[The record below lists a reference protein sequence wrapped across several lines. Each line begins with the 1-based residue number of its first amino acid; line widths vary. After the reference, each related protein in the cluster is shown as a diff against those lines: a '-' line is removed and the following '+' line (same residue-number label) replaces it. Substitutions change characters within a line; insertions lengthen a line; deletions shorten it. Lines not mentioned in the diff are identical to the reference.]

1 MDPPWLGHAMGL
13 FGDASLHL
21 LLDPSY
27 WRPRIER
34 LEQRPRQLVI
44 FPRPDL
50 ERPGIEVLELRL
62 RAHDGERLTALLAR
76 SAFAQSGESVRLR
89 PCQEI
94 SSCQLDWRA
103 VESGHTDLIFRY
115 PGQVGGRKLEDR
127 VLDVLRIVHAACSI
141 ESVDC
146 EKVEFPEEKTLQAH
160 PPGPTLPPKLPPK
173 LPIETRSPRKERPRT
188 NGIAGQAADEA
199 EVADEIGAD
208 THDVPEIN
216 GSGSTPESKQPTT
229 SPYGQ
234 GERRQ
239 KGLPDEF
246 AIAMFFRSR
255 GWI

>member
-1 MDPPWLGHAMGL
+1 MGL

-21 LLDPSY
+21 LLDPGY

-34 LEQRPRQLVI
+34 LAQRPRQLVI

-89 PCQEI
+89 SCLEL
-94 SSCQLDWRA
+94 SSCQLSWRA
-103 VESGHTDLIFRY
+103 VEAGHTDLIFRY
-115 PGQVGGRKLEDR
+115 PGAPGSRRLEDR
-127 VLDVLRIVHAACSI
+127 VLDVLRVIHAVCSI
-141 ESVDC
+141 ESIDC
-146 EKVEFPEEKTLQAH
+146 EKVDFPQDGAGEQVNGALAQDNHSKDAVAAASNGHPSAH
-160 PPGPTLPPKLPPK
+160 SR
-173 LPIETRSPRKERPRT
+173 E
-188 NGIAGQAADEA
+188 
-199 EVADEIGAD
+199 
-208 THDVPEIN
+208 DV
-216 GSGSTPESKQPTT
+216 
-229 SPYGQ
+229 
-234 GERRQ
+234 RQ